1 MKPANEP
8 SPRAWSPAS
17 IFFHWST
24 AVLIVVMVALGWGA
38 VSYPLSPTKLDLFRW
53 HKSLGLLVL
62 AWVLI
67 RLAWRLAHRAPAP
80 TPGVS
85 RAEQQAAALSH
96 GGLYLLM
103 LAMPVSGWIIN
114 SAADFPLK
122 WFGLFPVPQLVGPD
136 EAIQNAAESV
146 HFVLFWTLLV
156 LIVLHVG
163 AALHHHYVRKN
174 DVLRRMLPFNRP
186 RGASG

>member
-1 MKPANEP
+1 MKPAKEP
-8 SPRAWSPAS
+8 SPAAWSPAS
-17 IFFHWST
+17 KFFHWST
-24 AVLIVVMVALGWGA
+24 AVLIVVMFGLGWAA
-38 VSYPLSPTKLDLFRW
+38 VSYPLSPTKLDLFGW

-67 RLAWRLAHRAPAP
+67 RLSWRLTHRAPAP
-80 TPGVS
+80 PPGVS
-85 RAEQQAAALSH
+85 RTEQRAARLSH

-136 EAIQNAAESV
+136 ESIQHAAESV
-146 HFVLFWTLLV
+146 HFVLFWTLLA
-156 LIVLHVG
+156 LILLHVS
-163 AALHHHYVRKN
+163 AALHHHYVRNN
-174 DVLRRMLPFNRP
+174 DVLRRMLPSNP
-186 RGASG
+186 HRGAAR